1 MKFKQ
6 LLAPAILALS
16 SSAFLSSA
24 LVAQDTPNPNLITI
38 KTIDALGTG
47 CPVGSYSANL
57 SPDKKAFTL
66 SFSEFVAEVGPGI
79 PLSAARKNCSV
90 TLTLSV
96 PAGWQYSIGT
106 FNYRGFMDL
115 AAKVRADHSTSYF
128 FQGTGETGTFT
139 ATTTG
144 PVVKDFVYT
153 DKIGLASVYIP
164 DTWSPCNVDR
174 ALTINPSIRLTKL
187 TGAAS
192 DVQSLITNDTVDGEI
207 NQVFG
212 LAWRRCGQTPP
223 VTPTPTPDPKPTP
236 VAVPKGLALNSVY
249 TLVARH
255 SGQCLDVKD
264 HSRDNG
270 AKLQQWSCTGEDHQ
284 KFKLVEQGGALT
296 LVGLQS
302 GKTISV
308 ESSYTD
314 NGATVL
320 QWDTQFNPNQQLIIT
335 PATQGS
341 YSIKFKHSSR
351 CMDVSG
357 PSIAPG
363 ALIHQ
368 WDCGAGASN
377 QEWFFRPAQALMVG
391 NSEYQLVSRQ
401 SGKCLDVADHGLNSG
416 ARLQQWACTG
426 EPHQKFRVIDRGEGK
441 YSLQGV
447 QSGKILSVDNASN
460 ANGATVLQ
468 WDDNSSP
475 DQIFHV
481 NPSVDGS
488 FELRFSHSA
497 KCLEVDGGNQM
508 NADGGKVQQWD
519 CLNVANQQWFLR
531 K

>member
-6 LLAPAILALS
+6 LLAPAIFALS

-24 LVAQDTPNPNLITI
+24 VAAQEAPNPDLVTI
-38 KTIDALGTG
+38 KSIDALGTG
-47 CPVGSYSANL
+47 CPAGTYNANL

-66 SFSEFVAEVGPGI
+66 AFSEFVAEVGPGI

-115 AAKVRADHSTSYF
+115 APKVRADHSTSYF

-139 ATTTG
+139 ATSVG
-144 PVVKDFVYT
+144 PLVKDFVYT

-187 TGAAS
+187 TGAAA

-223 VTPTPTPDPKPTP
+223 VTPTPDPKPTP
-236 VAVPKGLALNSVY
+236 AATPAGLALNSVY

-264 HSRDNG
+264 HGRDNG

-284 KFKLVEQGGALT
+284 KFKLVDQAGSLT

-308 ESSYTD
+308 ESSFTD

-320 QWDTQFNPNQQLIIT
+320 QWDSQNNPNQQLIIT

-341 YSIKFKHSSR
+341 YSVKFKHSSK

-357 PSIAPG
+357 PSVAPG
-363 ALIHQ
+363 TLVHQ
-368 WDCGAGASN
+368 WDCGPGASN
-377 QEWFFRPAQALMVG
+377 QEWFFRPAQAPLAA
-391 NSEYQLVSRQ
+391 NAEYQLVSRQ
-401 SGKCLDVADHGLNSG
+401 SGKCLDVFDHGLQAG

-426 EPHQKFRVIDRGEGK
+426 EPHQKFRLIDRGAGN

-447 QSGKILSVDNASN
+447 QSGKVLSVDYGSGD
-460 ANGATVLQ
+460 NGAIVHQ
-468 WDDNSSP
+468 WDDNAAP
-475 DQIFHV
+475 DQIFHI

-488 FELRFSHSA
+488 FELRFSHSS
-497 KCLEVDGGNQM
+497 KCLEVDGGNM
-508 NADGGKVQQWD
+508 VLADGGKVQQWD
-519 CLNVANQQWFLR
+519 CLNGANQQWTLR